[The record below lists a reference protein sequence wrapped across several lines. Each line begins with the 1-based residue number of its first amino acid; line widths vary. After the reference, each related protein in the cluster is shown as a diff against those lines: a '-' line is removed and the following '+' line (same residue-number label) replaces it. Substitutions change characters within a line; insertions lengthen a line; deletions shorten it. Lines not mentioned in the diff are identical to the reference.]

1 MLKSIEIEVP
11 YPFIIKLRD
20 KFWPSYRVALRTEI
34 GLLPYDMNDL
44 VASNLIRGTF
54 EPEEQAVM
62 RALLPACRG
71 MMDVG
76 ANLGLYTLLASRL
89 MPKDSQIVAFE
100 ASPIEHAKLT
110 WTVLRNKLAN
120 VEVIHAAVSSGSGV
134 ATIYQS
140 LGGAGALNRLDRPAK
155 TTGEWESTKVSMTTI
170 DAWAETHGS
179 IPIDLLKIDVE
190 GHEFPVLAGA
200 QSLIRE
206 WRPLILIEVN
216 PARSSARSAPRD
228 IWDHLVGINYRW
240 FAIQPGD
247 SILTPAEQPVTA
259 INFLAV
265 PCEPLSNI
273 ALAKKLFELT
283 KTG

>member
-1 MLKSIEIEVP
+1 VIKSIEVEAPHPLLV
-11 YPFIIKLRD
+11 KLRD
-20 KFWPSYRVALRTEI
+20 KFWPNYRFALRTEI
-34 GLLPYDMNDL
+34 GLLPYDKNDL
-44 VASNLIRGTF
+44 VASSLVRGTF

-89 MPKDSQIVAFE
+89 MPSDGQIVAFE
-100 ASPIEHAKLT
+100 ASPIEHAKLA
-110 WTVLRNKLAN
+110 WTILRNKLAN
-120 VEVIHAAVSSGSGV
+120 VEVIHAAVSDALGT

-140 LGGAGALNRLDRPAK
+140 LAGAGALNRLDRPAK
-155 TTGEWESTKVSMTTI
+155 TSGEWEPTKVSMTTI
-170 DAWAETHGS
+170 DAWAATHGK

-190 GHEFPVLAGA
+190 GHELPVLVGA
-200 QSLIRE
+200 QSLIRN

-216 PARSSARSAPRD
+216 AARASARSAPRE

-240 FAIQPGD
+240 FAIQPGA
-247 SILTPAEQPVTA
+247 STLTPVEEPGTA

-265 PCEPLSNI
+265 PCEPLSNP
-273 ALAKKLFELT
+273 ALAGELAT
-283 KTG
+283 LAKFG